1 MKIEIIF
8 RIIQRITVKSPPE
21 PVSFKNKFNRNDP
34 LKALEKFRFLT
45 YNETE
50 TRECKQGR
58 FRATH
63 VNRK

>member
-1 MKIEIIF
+1 MMKIEIM
-8 RIIQRITVKSPPE
+8 QRITVESPPE
-21 PVSFKNKFNRNDP
+21 PVSFQNKFNRNYP
-34 LKALEKFRFLT
+34 LKALEKFRFLI

-50 TRECKQGR
+50 IRECKQGR